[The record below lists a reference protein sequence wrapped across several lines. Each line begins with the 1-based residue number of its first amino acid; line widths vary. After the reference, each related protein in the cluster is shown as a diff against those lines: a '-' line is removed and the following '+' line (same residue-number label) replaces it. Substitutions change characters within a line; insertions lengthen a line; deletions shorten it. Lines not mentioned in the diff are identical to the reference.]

1 VTTSADVPVSERAT
15 RLVGRAREL
24 KDIERAISDVKAG
37 HGRCLLLA
45 GEPGIG
51 KTRVADAAAG
61 LAEAAGLAV
70 HWGRCWEA
78 GGAPAYFPWLGILAA
93 LGASVDDASLTRVL
107 GDAAPVVAG
116 LVPELGERL
125 PRVTARPE
133 PPGDEGRFRVWRGI
147 TALARE
153 AAGRHPAGILLV
165 LDDLHAADR
174 SSLSLL
180 LFLAR
185 ELRTLRLLV
194 IGTYRDVEARMDA
207 DASELILR
215 IGREGTRLVLSRLGE
230 ADAADLVRSRAGGGG
245 GAAEERILAV
255 AQGNPLFL
263 SEMTRLF
270 SECGEASV
278 VKGALPEGVRDVIG
292 QRLARVSAETRSLL
306 ELSAVT
312 GDEVNPALIAAS
324 SGHDEAHVL
333 RCLSEAEQVGVL
345 GERDFRGKRRFAHAL
360 FREVL
365 YRGMRDDERAAWH
378 ARVTDALE
386 AGLVAGGFTPYAELA
401 HHALSAPAAY
411 TKRGAEYAIEAA
423 ARAAELLAYDD
434 AVHTLER
441 ALESLERRGAE
452 PALRARV
459 LVALGA
465 ARIRRGD
472 GTAGKRDC
480 REAAS
485 IASKLGDAELR
496 AQAALVYG
504 RVFTFGSV
512 DPVLVGMLED
522 SLEALPPG
530 DSPLRARLLG
540 RLAGA
545 LQPTTKMNEP
555 VEVAREAI
563 ATAQRLGDPRTL
575 LEVLHDAISALMDM
589 VDPVEQRAVNL
600 EAERLAL
607 ELGDRER
614 LLRTHG
620 RLAFAHLALGELA
633 LADARIDAFEA
644 LSNELA
650 APWLGFRAPLLRAV
664 RAQMHGRFG
673 EAEQHAGAALAM
685 AKATS
690 EPLARALY
698 ASNREARLRAS
709 ERHDELLAWEG
720 ELRASRDKFRFQTMW
735 QAAGA
740 AQIHARREDEAQTLL
755 YLGLLPKEL
764 PDNLFAMSMLV
775 EAAALAGSREF
786 AQQVYERV
794 AVACDEYV
802 VLGMSYFSWEG
813 PRSRMLGLLLGRLER
828 WEEAEAAFADAIERC
843 IHVDARPFRAR
854 TEYEFARMLA
864 TRGRAEDRERARAL
878 LSAARA
884 HAVELELPGLIGLI
898 DARMSALG
906 DASSSVAPAATRSDS
921 VPPSTTQV
929 VGVPPAAASL
939 PFTLALEGEF
949 FSVTF
954 EGRTFRLKDSLGL
967 RYLARLAAEPS
978 REIHVLTLVGEVTP
992 GAPEQAGDA
1001 GDAGEHLDARARE
1014 TYAARLAELKAELD
1028 EAEGFGDLARAE
1040 RAREELEWL
1049 HAELGRAV
1057 GLGGRARRSGA
1068 AAERARTAVQRRV
1081 RHAIARIG
1089 EHEPRLAELLERHVR
1104 TGTYCSFSTVP
1115 PGA

>member
-1 VTTSADVPVSERAT
+1 VTTSRDVPVSERA

-24 KDIERAISDVKAG
+24 AEFERAIADVKAG
-37 HGRCLLLA
+37 RGRCLLLA

-51 KTRVADAAAG
+51 KTRVADAAAA
-61 LAEAAGLAV
+61 LAEAAGLAAY
-70 HWGRCWEA
+70 WGRCWES

-93 LGASVDDASLTRVL
+93 LGASLDDATLARAL
-107 GDAAPVVAG
+107 GDATPVVAG
-116 LVPELGERL
+116 LVPELAERL
-125 PRVTARPE
+125 PPVSAHAQ
-133 PPGDEGRFRVWRGI
+133 PPGDEASFRVWRGI
-147 TALARE
+147 AALARE
-153 AAGRHPAGILLV
+153 AAGRHPSGIVLV

-180 LFLAR
+180 LFIAR
-185 ELRTLRLLV
+185 ELRSLRLLV
-194 IGTYRDVEARMDA
+194 IGTYRDVEARMDTLS
-207 DASELILR
+207 SELIAR
-215 IGREGTRLVLSRLGE
+215 IGREGTRLVLARLGQS
-230 ADAADLVRSRAGGGG
+230 DAAELVRSHAGAS
-245 GAAEERILAV
+245 GAAEARILAA

-270 SECGEASV
+270 SERGEQSV
-278 VKGALPEGVRDVIG
+278 VAGTLPEGVRDVIG
-292 QRLARVSAETRSLL
+292 QRLTRVSSETRSLL
-306 ELSAVT
+306 ELAAVA
-312 GDEVNPALIAAS
+312 GDEIDPALLAKAS
-324 SGHDEAHVL
+324 GNDEAAVA
-333 RCLSEAEQVGVL
+333 RCLSEAEQAGVL
-345 GERDFRGKRRFAHAL
+345 GERESGGKRRFAHAM

-365 YRGMRDDERAAWH
+365 YRSMRDDERAAWH

-386 AGLVAGGFTPYAELA
+386 SGLVAGGFTPYAELA
-401 HHALSAPAAY
+401 HHALCATAAY
-411 TKRGAEYAIEAA
+411 TKRGAEYAIEAS

-472 GTAGKRDC
+472 GTGGKRDC

-485 IASKLGDAELR
+485 IARELGDADLR

-512 DPVLVGMLED
+512 DPVLVGMLEE

-530 DSPLRARLLG
+530 DSPLRARVLG

-545 LQPTTKMNEP
+545 LQPSSKMDEP
-555 VEVAREAI
+555 IAVAREAI
-563 ATAQRLGDPRTL
+563 ATARRLGDPRTL

-607 ELGDRER
+607 DLGDRER

-644 LSNELA
+644 LAEELA

-664 RAQMHGRFG
+664 RAQMHGRFA
-673 EAEQHAGAALAM
+673 EAEQHAETALAM
-685 AKATS
+685 GTANH
-690 EPLARALY
+690 EPLVRALY

-720 ELRASRDKFRFQTMW
+720 ELRGSRDKFRSASMW
-735 QAAGA
+735 QASGA
-740 AQIHARREDEAQTLL
+740 AQIHARREDEAQTAL
-755 YLGLLPKEL
+755 YLGLIPKDL
-764 PDNLFAMSMLV
+764 PDNLFATSMLV
-775 EAAALAGSREF
+775 EAAVIAGSREF
-786 AQQVYERV
+786 AERVYERV
-794 AVACDEYV
+794 AAARDEYV

-828 WEEAEAAFADAIERC
+828 WDEAEAAFQDAIERC
-843 IHVDARPFRAR
+843 IKLDAKPFLAR
-854 TEYEFARMLA
+854 TEYEYGRMLSE
-864 TRGRAEDRERARAL
+864 RNRPEDRERVSSL
-878 LSAARA
+878 FSQARA
-884 HAVELELPGLIGLI
+884 HALELELQGIVELI
-898 DARMSALG
+898 DSRLG
-906 DASSSVAPAATRSDS
+906 AHGAGASDASPATRRSES
-921 VPPSTTQV
+921 APPLRTVAS
-929 VGVPPAAASL
+929 PPTAKSL
-939 PFTLALEGEF
+939 PFTLVLEGEF
-949 FSVTF
+949 FSVSF
-954 EGRTFRLKDSLGL
+954 EARTFRLKDSLGL
-967 RYLARLAAEPS
+967 RYLARLVAEPG
-978 REIHVLTLVGEVTP
+978 REIHVLSLIGEVSP
-992 GAPEQAGDA
+992 GAAEQVVDA

-1068 AAERARTAVQRRV
+1068 AAERARTAVQRRL
-1081 RHAIARIG
+1081 RHAIERIG
-1089 EHEPRLAELLERHVR
+1089 EHEPRLAKLLEHHVK
-1104 TGTYCSFSTVP
+1104 TGTYCSFASVP
-1115 PGA
+1115 PG